1 MITRVGHVAV
11 EVPDL
16 AASVGFHQRF
26 VGLSETLR
34 TEERSYLTCNDRHHE
49 LILIQSPT
57 GVTGLDHV
65 AFEVEPGTLDAAV
78 ARALA
83 AGATL
88 DGEIDEPGVDR
99 AFLVVGPF
107 GIRMKFFEG
116 MAFLAAPDPDDGIA
130 PIRFEHFNLTAPD
143 LAVLSRF
150 LTEGLDMRF
159 SDRLLDDHGMLIT
172 WQHLPHRGSDHHGV
186 AALRW
191 PETKLHHVK
200 WEYPSTLD
208 VVRMTDRYAEAGKL
222 LVWGMGRH
230 GVDGSLFSY
239 IEDPCGLMIEIGV
252 DMIRIGEDPR
262 WTGPQDRSLANVQDV
277 NMWGAPLPDAWLVH
291 GIPLAA
297 HPHVTLRRR

>member
-1 MITRVGHVAV
+1 MITRVGHVAI

-16 AASVGFHQRF
+16 AASVAFHQRF
-26 VGLSETLR
+26 VGLSERLG

-49 LILIQSPT
+49 LILIQSPA
-57 GVTGLDHV
+57 GITGLDHV
-65 AFEVEPGTLDAAV
+65 AFEVEPGTLDEAV

-83 AGATL
+83 AGATR
-88 DGEIDEPGVDR
+88 DAEIDEPGVDR
-99 AFLVVGPF
+99 AVVIVGPF
-107 GIRMKFFEG
+107 GMRMKFFEG
-116 MAFLAAPDPDDGIA
+116 MAILEAPESDGGIA

-143 LAVLSRF
+143 IAELSRF
-150 LTEGLDMRF
+150 LAEGLGMRF
-159 SDRLLDDHGMLIT
+159 SDRLLDDEGLLIS
-172 WQHLPHRGSDHHGV
+172 WQHLPVRGSDHHGV

-191 PETKLHHVK
+191 PEAKLHHVK

-208 VVRMTDRYAEAGKL
+208 VVRMTDRYAEAGRL

-262 WTGPQDRSLANVQDV
+262 WTGPQDRSLDNVQDV
-277 NMWGAPLPDAWLVH
+277 NMWGAPVPDAWLAH
-291 GIPLAA
+291 GISLAPRA
-297 HPHVTLRRR
+297 HATLR